1 MNKQFSSKKKLSIII
16 PVFNEEST
24 IKAIIDKIKSLE
36 FPKNLIREIIV
47 INDGSTDST
56 SKILKEIKQ
65 IKLISHKKN
74 SGKGSAVKTGFKY
87 AKGDIIAIQDADL
100 EYDPKDLLRLVNF
113 VFRNRTSVCFGN
125 RLKNYPLRLWGKNK
139 TILPS
144 HWVANKLLSYFTSL
158 LYGSAISDMETC
170 YKLFHFSIFS
180 KISLKANKF
189 DFEPEITA
197 KILRQGLRIYEIDI
211 KTTPRTHS
219 EG

>member
-16 PVFNEEST
+16 PVF
-24 IKAIIDKIKSLE
+24 
-36 FPKNLIREIIV
+36 
-47 INDGSTDST
+47 NDGSTDST

-144 HWVANKLLSYFTSL
+144 HWVANKLISYFTS
-158 LYGSAISDMETC
+158 
-170 YKLFHFSIFS
+170 
-180 KISLKANKF
+180 
-189 DFEPEITA
+189 
-197 KILRQGLRIYEIDI
+197 
-211 KTTPRTHS
+211 
-219 EG
+219 